1 MACPLLVPRRPSPR
15 GNAAHSEL
23 MAIEKETHGRV
34 VLLRLAH
41 GKANAFDAVFS
52 KALVA
57 ELDAATAARDVAA
70 VVVTGAPGGKIF
82 SAGVDLLQVLD
93 GGDAYL
99 AEFLPAL
106 RSALEKLFFFEK
118 PLVAAVNGHAIAGG
132 CLLAAAADRRLMAAG
147 DARIGVPERLVG
159 VPFPAIAL
167 EILRFTVP
175 AGRLQEVAYLG
186 KTYLPDE
193 AAARG
198 LVDEV
203 APPETLLSRAIAA
216 AEQLAAAPGPAFT
229 LTKRQL
235 RAPARDFLA
244 ARAAAI
250 DAEVFAAWKS
260 AEARE
265 AIRAYVEKTLKRR

>member
-1 MACPLLVPRRPSPR
+1 
-15 GNAAHSEL
+15 
-23 MAIEKETHGRV
+23 MAIERETHGRV
-34 VLLRLAH
+34 AVLRLAH

-57 ELDAATAARDVAA
+57 ALDAAAADANVAA
-70 VVVTGAPGGKIF
+70 VVVTGAGGGGKIF
-82 SAGVDLLQVLD
+82 SAGVDLVQVLD
-93 GGDAYL
+93 GGATYL

-106 RSALEKLFFFEK
+106 RTALERLFFFEK

-186 KTYLPDE
+186 RTYLPDE

-203 APPETLLSRAIAA
+203 VAPEALLARAIESAT
-216 AEQLAAAPGPAFT
+216 QLAAAPGPAFI

-235 RAPARDFLA
+235 RGPSRDFLEA
-244 ARAAAI
+244 HAAAI

-260 AEARE
+260 PEAHE